1 MQSRFNL
8 MDLSLGALQWLG
20 ALVGFIVCLILV
32 GRLLPLP
39 KALTEATPPSG
50 IVSLPIALLLCSVVN
65 ATVLVWAGRRS
76 SFRGVAM
83 WLQLLVL
90 CFGATTFLTQIES
103 GYFVSAFPLLQ
114 RNFVVYLIILRGF
127 GTALVFTLIVT
138 LLVGGFARR
147 PRPEPGFAVQTDR
160 TVRMGAW
167 LAAAYF
173 VLYEL
178 FGYYVA
184 WQSQQVR
191 LFYGGPAQLNSA
203 INQYALTLMTR
214 PEFPVFQ
221 YFRGVLWLLC
231 LIPLFKGFS
240 GKRFELVILSFLALA
255 YLPTIQ
261 LTFPNP
267 LMPAGVTL
275 AHFWET
281 SISTGIFGA
290 LCAWFVPVKALTS

>member
-1 MQSRFNL
+1 MKGRFNL
-8 MDLSLGALQWLG
+8 RDVFLSALQWLG
-20 ALVGFIVCLILV
+20 ALIGFTLSLILA
-32 GRLLPLP
+32 GALLPLP
-39 KALTEATPPSG
+39 KAITDATPPSG
-50 IVSLPIALLLCSVVN
+50 IVSLPTALLLISAVN
-65 ATVLVWAGRRS
+65 ATILVWAARRS
-76 SFRGVAM
+76 SFKGVSM

-90 CFGATTFLTQIES
+90 CFGATTFMTQIET
-103 GYFVSAFPLLQ
+103 GYFLSAFPLLQ
-114 RNFVVYLIILRGF
+114 GNFIVYLLILRGF
-127 GTALVFTLIVT
+127 VSALIFTLIVT
-138 LLVGGFARR
+138 LLVGGFGRR
-147 PRPEPGFAVQTDR
+147 PRPPRGFAVHVDHA
-160 TVRMGAW
+160 VRMGAW
-167 LAAAYF
+167 LAAVYF

-203 INQYALTLMTR
+203 VSQYALTLMTR

-240 GKRFELVILSFLALA
+240 GRRLELVILSFLALA

-261 LTFPNP
+261 LMFPNP
-267 LMPAGVTL
+267 LMPARVAL

-281 SISTGIFGA
+281 SISTGIFGG
-290 LCAWFVPVKALTS
+290 LCAWFVPVKAPST